1 MTTIKFGTDG
11 WRAAIAEDYTFHN
24 VRRCARGVAEHLQ
37 RTGAADRGVVVCH
50 DRRFASEHFARACV
64 EVLAAHDIRSFTPP
78 EAVPTQVGSFFTRE
92 LGAGAGIVITA
103 SHNPWTD
110 NGFKVKAD
118 TGGAA
123 APEMLDAIEATML
136 EHPEDELPPRR
147 DYADAVTAGLVE
159 TFDAYPP
166 FRDQLDSIV
175 DLEKIR
181 AAERRVLVENLYG
194 SGAGWYTRLIGD
206 GRLTVREMHT
216 ERNPFFGGVNPEP
229 IRPNIDE
236 WLEEIPRW
244 RADIGI
250 AFDGDADRVGMAT
263 EEGVFVNQLQVYGL
277 LYWYLL
283 EVRGLIGPAVYTV
296 TTTSMAKRLAEIF
309 GTQAYETGVGFKYVG
324 PKMTETNAVIGG
336 EESGGFG
343 FGMHIPER
351 DGLASGLFL
360 LDLWLTKG
368 KKASEVLAELQA
380 LAGPSYYNRIDIRFP
395 REGYDGS
402 RPTRSPASAR
412 GPDGAGRA
420 RGRRTRRARDP
431 RRLQVLP
438 RRGSWLLIRFSGTE
452 ALLRVYVEARS
463 PEDVEALLAEGRRIA
478 AAEQPR
484 ARPPADGRSRLLRLQ
499 EPRRGTRCPR
509 PRRGGGGRAP
519 AAVRRRGHPR
529 RPGDA
534 ASVRPRG
541 HARQGR
547 RDPSAAGAGPGRG
560 RAIRAGRPAARRRRR
575 HRAGHGRLGDRRRA
589 RRRCSGGATPRPA
602 DRPS

>member
-1 MTTIKFGTDG
+1 VTTIKFGTDG

-64 EVLAAHDIRSFTPP
+64 EVLAAHGIRSFTPP

-110 NGFKVKAD
+110 NGFKVKAES
-118 TGGAA
+118 GGAA
-123 APEMLDAIEATML
+123 APEMLAAIEATML

-147 DYADAVTAGLVE
+147 EHAEAVADGLVE
-159 TFDAYPP
+159 VFDPYPQ
-166 FRDQLDSIV
+166 FRDQLGSIV
-175 DLEKIR
+175 DLERIR
-181 AAERRVLVENLYG
+181 GADRRVLVENLYG

-206 GRLTVREMHT
+206 GRLTVRELHI

-244 RADIGI
+244 GGEIGI

-324 PKMTETNAVIGG
+324 PKMTETSAVIGG

-360 LDLWLTKG
+360 LDLWLTKA

-380 LAGPSYYNRIDIRFP
+380 LAGPSYYDRIDIRFA
-395 REGYDGS
+395 REGYDGVKAD
-402 RPTRSPASAR
+402 TLAR
-412 GPDGAGRA
+412 LATEAPRELAGREIVE
-420 RGRRTRRARDP
+420 RVELETHDGFKFYRDD
-431 RRLQVLP
+431 
-438 RRGSWLLIRFSGTE
+438 GSWLLIRFSGTE

-463 PEDVEALLAEGRRIA
+463 PEDVEQLLAEGRRIA

-484 ARPPADGRSRLLRLQ
+484 ATL
-499 EPRRGTRCPR
+499 
-509 PRRGGGGRAP
+509 
-519 AAVRRRGHPR
+519 
-529 RPGDA
+529 
-534 ASVRPRG
+534 AS
-541 HARQGR
+541 
-547 RDPSAAGAGPGRG
+547 
-560 RAIRAGRPAARRRRR
+560 
-575 HRAGHGRLGDRRRA
+575 
-589 RRRCSGGATPRPA
+589 
-602 DRPS
+602 

>member
-1 MTTIKFGTDG
+1 MRPGSIGRSPQASPTLPVTKIKFGTDG

-24 VRRCARGVAEHLQ
+24 VRRCARGVAEYLHE
-37 RTGAADRGVVVCH
+37 TGAAERGVVVCH

-64 EVLAAHDIRSFTPP
+64 EVLAAHDIRSFTPSD
-78 EAVPTQVGSFFTRE
+78 AVPTQVGSFFTRE
-92 LGAGAGIVITA
+92 LNAGAGIVITA

-123 APEMLDAIEATML
+123 APEMLGAIEATMDR
-136 EHPEDELPPRR
+136 HPEDELPARR
-147 DYADAVTAGLVE
+147 EFDDVMAAGLVE
-159 TFDAYPP
+159 TFDPYPR
-166 FRDQLDSIV
+166 FRDQLASIV
-175 DLEKIR
+175 DIEKIR
-181 AAERRVLVENLYG
+181 AAEKRVLVENLYG
-194 SGAGWYTRLIGD
+194 SGAGWFTRLLGD

-216 ERNPFFGGVNPEP
+216 ERNPYFGGVNPEP

-244 RADIGI
+244 GGEIGI

-283 EVRGLIGPAVYTV
+283 DVRGQIGPAVYTV
-296 TTTSMAKRLAEIF
+296 TTTSMAKRLAEIY

-336 EESGGFG
+336 EESGGYG

-395 REGYDGS
+395 REGYDDVKRDTLARLAEQAPATLAGLEVVE
-402 RPTRSPASAR
+402 RNELDTR
-412 GPDGAGRA
+412 DGFKFYRS
-420 RGRRTRRARDP
+420 D
-431 RRLQVLP
+431 
-438 RRGSWLLIRFSGTE
+438 GSWLLIRFSGTE
-452 ALLRVYVEARS
+452 ALLRVYAEARS
-463 PEDVEALLAEGRRIA
+463 PEDVDALLAEGRRIA
-478 AAEQPR
+478 A
-484 ARPPADGRSRLLRLQ
+484 
-499 EPRRGTRCPR
+499 
-509 PRRGGGGRAP
+509 GG
-519 AAVRRRGHPR
+519 H
-529 RPGDA
+529 
-534 ASVRPRG
+534 
-541 HARQGR
+541 
-547 RDPSAAGAGPGRG
+547 
-560 RAIRAGRPAARRRRR
+560 
-575 HRAGHGRLGDRRRA
+575 
-589 RRRCSGGATPRPA
+589 
-602 DRPS
+602 

>member
-1 MTTIKFGTDG
+1 MTKIKFGTDG

-24 VRRCARGVAEHLQ
+24 VRRCARGVAEYLQ
-37 RTGAADRGVVVCH
+37 QTGGADRGVIVCH

-123 APEMLDAIEATML
+123 APEMLAAIEATMDT
-136 EHPEDELPPRR
+136 HPEDELPPRR
-147 DYADAVTAGLVE
+147 AYEDAMASGLVE
-159 TFDAYPP
+159 TFDPYPK
-166 FRDQLDSIV
+166 FREQLERIV
-175 DLEKIR
+175 DLERIK
-181 AAERRVLVENLYG
+181 AADKRLLVEPLYG
-194 SGAGWYTRLIGD
+194 SGAGWFTRLLGD
-206 GRLTVREMHT
+206 GRLTVRELHM

-229 IRPNIDE
+229 IRPNIDA

-244 RADIGI
+244 GADIGI

-263 EEGVFVNQLQVYGL
+263 EQGVFVNQLQVYGL

-283 EVRGLIGPAVYTV
+283 DVRGQIGPAVYTV
-296 TTTSMAKRLAEIF
+296 TTTSMAPKLAELY

-368 KKASEVLAELQA
+368 KQASEVLAELQA
-380 LAGPSYYNRIDIRFP
+380 LAGPSYYNRIDIRFA
-395 REGYDGS
+395 REGYDALKAETL
-402 RPTRSPASAR
+402 RRLEHEAPEAL
-412 GPDGAGRA
+412 AGRPVA
-420 RGRRTRRARDP
+420 RRQPLETGDGFKFYRDD
-431 RRLQVLP
+431 
-438 RRGSWLLIRFSGTE
+438 GSWLLIRFSGTE
-452 ALLRVYVEARS
+452 ALLRIYVEARS
-463 PEDVEALLAEGRRIA
+463 PEDVDALLEAGRAMA
-478 AAEQPR
+478 AA
-484 ARPPADGRSRLLRLQ
+484 GV
-499 EPRRGTRCPR
+499 
-509 PRRGGGGRAP
+509 
-519 AAVRRRGHPR
+519 AA
-529 RPGDA
+529 
-534 ASVRPRG
+534 
-541 HARQGR
+541 
-547 RDPSAAGAGPGRG
+547 
-560 RAIRAGRPAARRRRR
+560 
-575 HRAGHGRLGDRRRA
+575 
-589 RRRCSGGATPRPA
+589 
-602 DRPS
+602 